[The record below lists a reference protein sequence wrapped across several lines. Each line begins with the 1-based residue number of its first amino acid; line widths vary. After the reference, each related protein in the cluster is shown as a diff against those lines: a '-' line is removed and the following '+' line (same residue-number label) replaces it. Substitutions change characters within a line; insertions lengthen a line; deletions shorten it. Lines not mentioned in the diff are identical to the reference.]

1 MPEPAR
7 NKRYALL
14 VVDGNEPGKILPIEK
29 DRVTLGR
36 KDCDIVLDDPE
47 ISRRQA
53 AIVIDGPNVLLED
66 LGSTNGT
73 YIEGLR
79 IEKANLE
86 NGSLF
91 RMGTHQLKFV
101 VSEDSD
107 E

>member
-1 MPEPAR
+1 MPEPAP

-14 VVDGNEPGKILPIEK
+14 VVDGNEPGKVLPIEK
-29 DRVTLGR
+29 TRVVLGR
-36 KDCDIVLDDPE
+36 KGCDIVFDDPE

-53 AIVIDGPNVLLED
+53 AIVIEGPDVFLED

-79 IEKANLE
+79 IDKANLQ

-91 RMGTHQLKFV
+91 RMGTHQLKLV
-101 VSEDSD
+101 VSEES
-107 E
+107 